1 MTRKTQ
7 YTILLLLIIG
17 LGFFLWRDKANHVQ
31 YQLPSLDQVPPS
43 SISQI
48 SLTQGDN
55 TLVVRKNEGKWT
67 IQPRGYPAS
76 QKQVERILQAL
87 SDLQLT
93 ALVSESKH
101 YERYDLNGKQA
112 IEVTARDQDTVLRRF
127 FVGKAAS
134 NYQSTYVRL
143 PDDPNVYLANSNL
156 RSALDVDVNSLQDK
170 TVLSFAPDHIQGMK
184 IQTTNGTAHFTL
196 QTSPQNGNEK
206 QWVADQKNLD
216 ANATLI
222 NKLTA
227 NLSGLKCAK
236 YIEDK
241 EKGDFDSP
249 KIRISLHGEN
259 DHELQLFAQEG
270 VETEE
275 LAGISSD
282 NPFPFRL
289 SAYNSKQIT
298 ERAAK
303 LIAQNRRS
311 QNNNE

>member
-1 MTRKTQ
+1 
-7 YTILLLLIIG
+7 LIIG
-17 LGFFLWRDKANHVQ
+17 LGIFLWRDKANHVQ
-31 YQLPSLDQVPPS
+31 YQLPPIDPVPTS
-43 SISQI
+43 SISQVT
-48 SLTQGDN
+48 LTQGED
-55 TLVVRKNEGKWT
+55 TLVVRKNDGKWT
-67 IQPRGYPAS
+67 IPPRGYPAS
-76 QKQVERILQAL
+76 QGQVERILQAL

-143 PDDPNVYLANSNL
+143 PDDPNVYLAKSNL
-156 RSALDVDVNSLQDK
+156 RSALDVDVTSLQDK
-170 TVLSFAPDHIQGMK
+170 TVLSFAPDHIQDMK

-196 QTSPQNGNEK
+196 QTNPKNGTE
-206 QWVADQKNLD
+206 QRWVAAQNQD

-222 NKLTA
+222 NKLTTQ
-227 NLSGLKCAK
+227 LSGLKCAE
-236 YIEDK
+236 YIDDK
-241 EKGDFDSP
+241 EKGDFVSP
-249 KIRISLHGEN
+249 KIWISLHGEN
-259 DHELQLFAQEG
+259 DHELQLFSQDG
-270 VETEE
+270 METDE

-303 LIAQNRRS
+303 LVVQNSTS
-311 QNNNE
+311 QNNLEKSH